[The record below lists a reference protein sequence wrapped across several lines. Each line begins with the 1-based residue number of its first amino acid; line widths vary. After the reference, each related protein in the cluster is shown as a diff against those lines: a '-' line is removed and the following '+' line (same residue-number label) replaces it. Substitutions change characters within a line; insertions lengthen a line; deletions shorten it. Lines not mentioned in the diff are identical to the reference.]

1 MRSRNHEPGWNPYLA
16 GALAGLLST
25 ASVGIAGKYFGTS
38 TTYANTAGMLLS
50 LVIPERVAAL
60 EYYRLEMAG
69 FDWQWLFV
77 AGILVGSLLAA
88 LTSGS
93 FRWQAVPDMWQAR
106 FGPAIFPR
114 AAAAFGGG
122 FLAIIGARLAGG
134 CPSGHG
140 ISGVLQLAV
149 GSLISLVCFFAG
161 GLVVAW
167 LLYRGGRS

>member
-1 MRSRNHEPGWNPYLA
+1 MQRSADQGWNPYLA

-25 ASVGIAGKYFGTS
+25 ASVWLTGKYFGTS
-38 TTYANTAGMLLS
+38 TTYVNTAGMLLK
-50 LVIPERVAAL
+50 LVVPEHVAAL

-77 AGILVGSLLAA
+77 AGILVGSLVAA
-88 LTSGS
+88 LTSRD

-106 FGPAIFPR
+106 FGPARLPR

-122 FLAIIGARLAGG
+122 WLAIIGARLAGG

-140 ISGVLQLAV
+140 ISGVLQLSA
-149 GSLISLVCFFAG
+149 GSFLALGGFFAG
-161 GLVVAW
+161 GLLMAW
-167 LLYRGGRS
+167 LVYRGGRS